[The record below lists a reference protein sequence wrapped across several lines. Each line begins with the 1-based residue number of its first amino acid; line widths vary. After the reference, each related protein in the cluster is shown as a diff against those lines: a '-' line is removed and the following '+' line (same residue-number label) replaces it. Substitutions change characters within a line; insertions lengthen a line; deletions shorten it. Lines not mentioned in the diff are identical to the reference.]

1 MKFLNIGV
9 REIAKQNCHLNKV
22 YHPFVFYRH
31 RPPNTNRQGT
41 NSSEENTLLVL
52 EGGGDTGGKISN
64 DANSRVSSCFWCSSC
79 LSSQM
84 LSAMAAV
91 KDSASLAN
99 CPSCVG

>member
-64 DANSRVSSCFWCSSC
+64 DANSRVSF
-79 LSSQM
+79 M
-84 LSAMAAV
+84 LLVFLMPLFPNV
-91 KDSASLAN
+91 KCNGSR
-99 CPSCVG
+99 